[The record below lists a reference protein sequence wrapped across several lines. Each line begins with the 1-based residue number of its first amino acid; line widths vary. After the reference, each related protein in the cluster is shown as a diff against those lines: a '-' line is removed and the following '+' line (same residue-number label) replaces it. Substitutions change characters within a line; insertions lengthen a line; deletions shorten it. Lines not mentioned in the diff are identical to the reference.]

1 MRRNFVLVCSVLV
14 VAAVL
19 VGCDKEVK
27 PDKPGVF
34 VVTGKTLTQWQPVAM
49 QEDFTPEGFLIS
61 YFYEDPT
68 IVFKAR
74 ESHMIFSGDY
84 KPFGMRQ
91 FVKSEGRWVEDSSKP
106 VGRDVF
112 EVGQMKGEKE
122 MFKGKVV
129 KEMKPGV
136 YVLDVQ
142 RGNGKQQSFAFRV
155 P

>member
-1 MRRNFVLVCSVLV
+1 MRRNFVIVCSVLV
-14 VAAVL
+14 LSTVL

-34 VVTGKTLTQWQPVAM
+34 VVTGKTLTPWPPVAM
-49 QEDFTPEGFLIS
+49 QEEFTPEGFLTS
-61 YFYEDPT
+61 FFYEDPA

-74 ESHMIFSGDY
+74 ESHMVFNGDY
-84 KPFGMRQ
+84 RPYAMRQ

-106 VGRDVF
+106 VGKDVF
-112 EVGQMKGEKE
+112 EVGQMKGEKS
-122 MFKGKVV
+122 MFKGKVI
-129 KEMKPGV
+129 KELKPGV

-142 RGNGKQQSFAFRV
+142 RGTGKSESFSFRV